1 MNIVHK
7 LVLASKG
14 FCMGAADVVPGV
26 SGGTMAFILGI
37 YPSLLQAI
45 RSFDLELLR
54 LLGSGRLRQA
64 RDHAHLGFLIP
75 LLLGDF
81 AALMFFTRIVPLP
94 QLIITDPEP
103 VYGLF
108 FGLIIGSII
117 ILMRSMPPWRPI
129 GWIQLLLGLALGWYV
144 ITLVPMNTP
153 ETPGFVFFSG
163 AVAICAMILPGIS
176 GSFILLILKKYA
188 YIFDAVGRLDLGII
202 LPFAAGAI
210 AGLMVFSRI
219 LVWLLKHYYQ
229 ATVLA
234 ISGILMAS
242 LWSIWPFQERVY
254 ETVRDKP
261 RLIAS
266 TPIWPPSW
274 DGGLILPLALMLTGL
289 AAVLLISRLAGGKA
303 G

>member
-1 MNIVHK
+1 MKLGHR
-7 LVLASKG
+7 LVLTLKG

-37 YPSLLQAI
+37 YPTLLQAI
-45 RSFDLELLR
+45 RSFDIELLR
-54 LLGSGRLRQA
+54 LLGRGRLRQA

-81 AALMFFTRIVPLP
+81 AALLFFTRIVPLP

-129 GWIQLLLGLALGWYV
+129 GWIQLLLGIAVGWYV
-144 ITLVPMNTP
+144 INLVPVNTP
-153 ETPGFVFFSG
+153 ETPLFVFFSG

-176 GSFILLILKKYA
+176 GSFILLILRKYA
-188 YIFDAVGRLDLGII
+188 YVFDAVGRLDFAVI
-202 LPFAAGAI
+202 LPFAVGAI

-234 ISGILMAS
+234 ISGILIAS
-242 LWSIWPFQERVY
+242 LWAIWPFQQRLY

-266 TPIWPPSW
+266 TPIWPTAW
-274 DGGLILPLALMLTGL
+274 DGGIALSVALMLTGL
-289 AAVLLISRLAGGKA
+289 VAVLLISHLAGRKA
-303 G
+303 

>member
-1 MNIVHK
+1 MNILHK
-7 LVLASKG
+7 MVLALKG

-37 YPSLLQAI
+37 YPTLLQAI

-54 LLGSGRLRQA
+54 LLGRGRLCQA
-64 RDHAHLGFLIP
+64 QAHAHLGFLIP

-129 GWIQLLLGLALGWYV
+129 GWIQLLVGIALGWFV
-144 ITLVPMNTP
+144 INLVPMSTP
-153 ETPGFVFFSG
+153 ETPLFVFFSG

-176 GSFILLILKKYA
+176 GSFILVILRKYA
-188 YIFDAVGRLDLGII
+188 YVFDAVGRLDLSII
-202 LPFAAGAI
+202 LPFAVGAI

-234 ISGILMAS
+234 ISGILIAS
-242 LWSIWPFQERVY
+242 LWAIWPFQQRLY

-266 TPIWPPSW
+266 TPVWPSSW
-274 DGGLILPLALMLTGL
+274 DGSIVLSLALMLTGL
-289 AAVLLISRLAGGKA
+289 VVVLLISHLAGRKD
-303 G
+303 

>member
-1 MNIVHK
+1 
-7 LVLASKG
+7 
-14 FCMGAADVVPGV
+14 MGAADVVPGV

-37 YPSLLQAI
+37 YPTLLQAI

-54 LLGSGRLRQA
+54 LLGAGRLRQA
-64 RDHAHLGFLIP
+64 HAHAHLGFLIP

-81 AALMFFTRIVPLP
+81 AALLFFTRIVPLP
-94 QLIITDPEP
+94 QLIISDPEP
-103 VYGLF
+103 VYSLF

-129 GWIQLLLGLALGWYV
+129 GWMQLALGIALGWYV
-144 ITLVPMNTP
+144 INLVPVNTP
-153 ETPGFVFFSG
+153 ETSLFVFLSG

-188 YIFDAVGRLDLGII
+188 YIFDAVGRLDLSII
-202 LPFAAGAI
+202 LPFALGAI
-210 AGLMVFSRI
+210 TGLMVFSRL

-229 ATVLA
+229 ATILA
-234 ISGILMAS
+234 ISGILIAS
-242 LWSIWPFQERVY
+242 LWSIWPFQQRLY

-266 TPIWPPSW
+266 SPIWPRAW
-274 DGGLILPLALMLTGL
+274 DEVMILSVVLMLTGL
-289 AAVLLISRLAGGKA
+289 VSVLLVSHLADRKLRTTP
-303 G
+303 